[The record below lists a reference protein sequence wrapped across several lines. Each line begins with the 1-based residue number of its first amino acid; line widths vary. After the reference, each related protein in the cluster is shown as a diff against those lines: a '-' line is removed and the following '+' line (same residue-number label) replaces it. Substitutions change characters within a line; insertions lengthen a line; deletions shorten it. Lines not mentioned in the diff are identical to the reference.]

1 METFHVDKV
10 IVQVGKLLVSVA
22 CRYFH
27 LSGPKTLVSNQIS
40 QIHKFVILFLLIF
53 DFYTGVGSIEDS
65 FDKTHSVMSFHFNNV
80 RTAIDYN
87 FF

>member
-1 METFHVDKV
+1 M
-10 IVQVGKLLVSVA
+10 
-22 CRYFH
+22 
-27 LSGPKTLVSNQIS
+27 LVSNQIS